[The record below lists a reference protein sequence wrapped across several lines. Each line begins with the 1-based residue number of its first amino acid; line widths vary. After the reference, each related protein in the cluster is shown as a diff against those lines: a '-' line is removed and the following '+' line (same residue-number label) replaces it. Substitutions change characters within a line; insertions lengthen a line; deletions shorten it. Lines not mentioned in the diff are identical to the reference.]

1 MDGSFV
7 NLAPFLGRHDSPFYY
22 SFFFGVVFVFVLF
35 LFCFVSFLGFFS
47 VVGVFLEG
55 FFLGGGV
62 LGKLYLTSGAM

>member
-22 SFFFGVVFVFVLF
+22 SFFFVLFLF

-55 FFLGGGV
+55 FRGV
-62 LGKLYLTSGAM
+62 SGKLYLTSGAM

>member
-22 SFFFGVVFVFVLF
+22 SFFFFGVVFVFVLF
-35 LFCFVSFLGFFS
+35 LFCFVSFLVFFS

-55 FFLGGGV
+55 FGGI

>member
-1 MDGSFV
+1 MILLFIT
-7 NLAPFLGRHDSPFYY
+7 L
-22 SFFFGVVFVFVLF
+22 FFFGVVFVFVLF

-55 FFLGGGV
+55 FRGV